1 LDLTRAVWTT
11 HARLQVVAR
20 GLAESDVESVLR
32 VPSAIRAVR
41 AGRVVVQA
49 EKEIAGRLYLLR
61 VFVDVDREP
70 NEIVT
75 AYRTSKIER
84 YRGEP

>member
-1 LDLTRAVWTT
+1 LE
-11 HARLQVVAR
+11 
-20 GLAESDVESVLR
+20 ESDVEAVLMAPDR
-32 VPSAIRAVR
+32 VRAVR

-49 EKEIAGRLYLLR
+49 EREIGGRPYLLR

>member
-1 LDLTRAVWTT
+1 M
-11 HARLQVVAR
+11 
-20 GLAESDVESVLR
+20 ESVLAS
-32 VPSAIRAVR
+32 PSEVRAVR

-49 EKEIAGRLYLLR
+49 EKELGGRLYLLR